1 MQRNMASYFHC
12 KEEMKMTDS
21 LWIFERRAR
30 YLMSV
35 ITLLLVLALLLFKTG
50 LVSTAPSYK
59 DQAWYSV
66 SEQAGFV
73 VTTEY
78 ADEAECRS
86 SEKSSST
93 ACWSGKYLAANESK
107 DHSDKHPFTSGSAH

>member
-1 MQRNMASYFHC
+1 
-12 KEEMKMTDS
+12 MTDS
-21 LWIFERRAR
+21 LWAFERRAR

-35 ITLLLVLALLLFKTG
+35 IALLLVLALLLFKTG
-50 LVSTAPSYK
+50 LISTTPSYK

-86 SEKSSST
+86 SAKSSSA
-93 ACWSGKYLAANESK
+93 ACRPGKYLAANESK
-107 DHSDKHPFTSGSAH
+107 DHFR